1 MWDFD
6 KIKKYWENR
15 AKDDDSKQST
25 TNDVYLREIE
35 ARVLSEFLLKL
46 APKKIADVGCGD
58 GFTTITSAS
67 KLPRSKFS
75 GFDYSESMI
84 LNANNNL
91 SKTNLNNVSFNIGDI
106 TSPINGSFELI
117 YTTRC
122 LINIPDIDLQYKAI
136 QNIHSSLLKDGYF
149 IMIENFIEGQN
160 NFNELR
166 KAYGLPLIQ
175 IREHNLFFNRDVL
188 IQNIKD
194 IFNIE
199 YEINISSTY
208 YMMSRIIYS
217 KLCADSCS
225 EPDYYNEHHRYAS
238 TLPFSGEYGP
248 LRLLL
253 LKKK

>member
-6 KIKKYWENR
+6 KIKNYWENR

-58 GFTTITSAS
+58 GSTTITSAS
-67 KLPRSKFS
+67 KLRSAKFT

-84 LNANNNL
+84 LNAKQNL
-91 SKTNLNNVSFNIGDI
+91 SKTNLDNVTFKIGDI
-106 TSPINGSFELI
+106 TSPISDSFDLI

-122 LINIPDIDLQYKAI
+122 LINIPDDDLQYEAI
-136 QNIHSSLLKDGYF
+136 HNIHNSLLKEGYY

-166 KAYGLPLIQ
+166 KAYELPMIP
-175 IREHNLFFNRDVL
+175 IRPHNLFFSRDIL
-188 IQNIKD
+188 LDKIKD
-194 IFNIE
+194 LFKVEN
-199 YEINISSTY
+199 EINISSTY
-208 YMMSRIIYS
+208 YIVSRIIYS

-225 EPDYYNEHHRYAS
+225 TPDYFNEHHRYAS

-248 LRLLL
+248 LKLFV

>member
-6 KIKKYWENR
+6 KIKKYWEKR
-15 AKDDDSKQST
+15 AKDDNSKQST

-35 ARVLSEFLLKL
+35 ARALGDFIIKL
-46 APKKIADVGCGD
+46 APKRIADFGCGD
-58 GFTTITSAS
+58 GCTTITTAS
-67 KLPRSKFS
+67 KLSSAKFS
-75 GFDYSESMI
+75 GFDYSDSMI

-91 SKTNLNNVSFNIGDI
+91 SKTNLDNVTFKIGDI
-106 TSPINGSFELI
+106 TSPINDSFDLI

-122 LINIPDIDLQYKAI
+122 LINITNIDLQYKAI
-136 QNIHSSLLKDGYF
+136 LNIHSSLLKDGYF

-166 KAYGLPLIQ
+166 KAYGLPSIP
-175 IREHNLFFNRDVL
+175 IREHNLFFTRDDL
-188 IQNIKD
+188 MQSIKD
-194 IFNIE
+194 IFKIE

-217 KLCADSCS
+217 KLCVDSCS
-225 EPDYYNEHHRYAS
+225 APDYYNEHHRYAS

-248 LRLLL
+248 LRLLV